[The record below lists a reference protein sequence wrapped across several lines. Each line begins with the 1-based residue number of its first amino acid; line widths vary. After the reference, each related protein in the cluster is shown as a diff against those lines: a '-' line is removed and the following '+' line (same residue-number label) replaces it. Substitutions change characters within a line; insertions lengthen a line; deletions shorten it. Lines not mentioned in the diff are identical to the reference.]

1 MGVRGIRGFE
11 RGGMMKNYGLSAVK
25 FAGVWLA
32 LIIGQIAGG
41 VIGQMVTHAATPA
54 FKQDGPFDLMTA
66 MVLSSGLCALVL
78 SAMASSLRRGF
89 WGRAVIVFILLYVLE
104 SGLSEIEAIYF
115 NTYLHM
121 SDSLLASMAI
131 GGVIKAAIVALA
143 CAALWRG
150 DGQPAE
156 RFSGLAWKIPVISLL
171 YVVFYFG
178 AGALIAWQSADVRAY
193 YAQGF
198 NIDQKQ
204 LALLQVGR
212 GLVWALLAWLSV
224 ASLTGG
230 TWRRALLTGA
240 AFSVLMALPL
250 LYPNPLMPWPV
261 RQVHL
266 VEVGVSNFLF
276 GIVVSLLLLWK
287 ARTPTTTR

>member
-1 MGVRGIRGFE
+1 MNRYVTF
-11 RGGMMKNYGLSAVK
+11 AVK

-41 VIGQMVTHAATPA
+41 MIGQMVTHAATPA
-54 FKQDGPFDLMTA
+54 FKPDGPFDLMTA
-66 MVLSSGLCALVL
+66 LVLSSGLYALVL
-78 SAMASSLRRGF
+78 SAITSTMRWSF
-89 WGRAVIVFILLYVLE
+89 WGKAFAVFLLLYVLE

-121 SDSLLASMAI
+121 SNSLLVSMAI
-131 GGVIKAAIVALA
+131 GAIIKAAIGGLV
-143 CAALWRG
+143 CAFLWRKETA
-150 DGQPAE
+150 PAE
-156 RFSGLAWKIPVISLL
+156 QFNGLVWKIPVISLL
-171 YVVFYFG
+171 YGVFYFG
-178 AGALIAWQSADVRAY
+178 AGGLIAWQSADVRAY

-198 NIDQKQ
+198 HIDQGQ
-204 LALLQVGR
+204 LALVQVGR
-212 GLVWALLAWLSV
+212 GLIWALLAWLSV

-230 TWRRALLTGA
+230 IWRRALLTGL
-240 AFSVLMALPL
+240 AFSILMALPL

-276 GIVVSLLLLWK
+276 GIVAALIMLGKV
-287 ARTPTTTR
+287 RNPNTTP

>member
-1 MGVRGIRGFE
+1 
-11 RGGMMKNYGLSAVK
+11 MKTYGLFAVK

-41 VIGQMVTHAATPA
+41 LIGQMVTHAATPA
-54 FKQDGPFDLMTA
+54 FKPEGPFDLMTA
-66 MVLSSGLCALVL
+66 MIISSGLYALVL
-78 SAMASSLRRGF
+78 SAMASQMRWGF
-89 WGRAVIVFILLYVLE
+89 RGRAAAVFLLLYVLE
-104 SGLSEIEAIYF
+104 SLLSEIEAIYF

-121 SDSLLASMAI
+121 SNSLLVSMAV
-131 GGVIKAAIVALA
+131 GAAIKAAIVAIV
-143 CAALWRG
+143 CALLWRG
-150 DGQPAE
+150 NGQPAE
-156 RFSGLAWKIPVISLL
+156 RFSGLAWKIPAIIPL

-193 YAQGF
+193 YVQGF
-198 NIDQKQ
+198 NIDQGQ
-204 LALLQVGR
+204 LAVLQVGR
-212 GLVWALLAWLSV
+212 GLIWALLALLSA
-224 ASLTGG
+224 ASLTDGV
-230 TWRRALLTGA
+230 WRRALLTGA

-276 GIVVSLLLLWK
+276 GVVVSLLLLWGAGLGASRPVTPHLK
-287 ARTPTTTR
+287 ASLRS

>member
-1 MGVRGIRGFE
+1 
-11 RGGMMKNYGLSAVK
+11 MKKYGLFAVK
-25 FAGVWLA
+25 VAAVWLA
-32 LIIGQIAGG
+32 LFIGQMTGG
-41 VIGQMVTHAATPA
+41 MIGQMVTHVAAPA
-54 FKQDGPFDLMTA
+54 FKPDGPFDLMTA
-66 MVLSSGLCALVL
+66 MALTSGPYALVL
-78 SAMASSLRRGF
+78 SLMASTLRWAF
-89 WGRAVIVFILLYVLE
+89 WGRALTMFILLYVLE

-121 SDSLLASMAI
+121 SNNLLVFMAI
-131 GGVIKAAIVALA
+131 SSAIKAAIAGIV
-143 CAALWRG
+143 CAFLWRG
-150 DGQPAE
+150 TGEPTE
-156 RFSGLAWKIPVISLL
+156 RFSGLAWKMPAIIPI
-171 YVVFYFG
+171 YIVFYFG

-198 NIDQKQ
+198 HIDQGQ

-212 GLVWALLAWLSV
+212 GLIWALLALLSV

-230 TWRRALLTGA
+230 AWRRALLTGV

-276 GIVVSLLLLWK
+276 GILAALILLWGVGPAAPRLTVSLQSSG
-287 ARTPTTTR
+287 RP

>member
-1 MGVRGIRGFE
+1 
-11 RGGMMKNYGLSAVK
+11 MKTYGLFAVK

-32 LIIGQIAGG
+32 LIIGQMAGG
-41 VIGQMVTHAATPA
+41 LIGQMVTHAATPA
-54 FKQDGPFDLMTA
+54 FKPEGPFDLMTA
-66 MVLSSGLCALVL
+66 MIISSGLYALVL
-78 SAMASSLRRGF
+78 TAMASQMRWGF
-89 WGRAVIVFILLYVLE
+89 WGRAISLFILLYVLE
-104 SGLSEIEAIYF
+104 SLLSEIEAIYF

-121 SDSLLASMAI
+121 SNSLLVLMAI
-131 GGVIKAAIVALA
+131 SNAIKAAIVALV
-143 CAALWRG
+143 CAVLWRG
-150 DGQPAE
+150 NGQPAE

-198 NIDQKQ
+198 HIDQGQ

-212 GLVWALLAWLSV
+212 GLIWALLAWLSA

-230 TWRRALLTGA
+230 VWRRAPLTGA

-276 GIVVSLLLLWK
+276 GIVVSLLLLWGVGS
-287 ARTPTTTR
+287 ATPRLTTSLRS

>member
-1 MGVRGIRGFE
+1 MNRYVTF
-11 RGGMMKNYGLSAVK
+11 AVK

-41 VIGQMVTHAATPA
+41 MIGQMVAHAATPA

-66 MVLSSGLCALVL
+66 LVISSGLYALVL
-78 SAMASSLRRGF
+78 SAPASQMRWGF
-89 WGRAVIVFILLYVLE
+89 WGKAFAVFILLYVLE

-121 SDSLLASMAI
+121 SNSLLVSMAI
-131 GGVIKAAIVALA
+131 GAVIKAAIGALV
-143 CAALWRG
+143 CAFLWRKAP
-150 DGQPAE
+150 QPTE
-156 RFSGLAWKIPVISLL
+156 QFSGLAWKIPVISLL

-178 AGALIAWQSADVRAY
+178 AGGLIAWQSADVRAY

-198 NIDQKQ
+198 HIDQGQ
-204 LALLQVGR
+204 LALVQVGR
-212 GLVWALLAWLSV
+212 GLIWALLAWLSV

-230 TWRRALLTGA
+230 TWRRALLTGL
-240 AFSVLMALPL
+240 AFSILMALPL

-261 RQVHL
+261 RSVHL

-276 GIVVSLLLLWK
+276 GIAAALIMLRGMGTAAPRLTTSLQS
-287 ARTPTTTR
+287 

>member
-1 MGVRGIRGFE
+1 
-11 RGGMMKNYGLSAVK
+11 MKRNAIFVAK
-25 FAGVWLA
+25 FAAVWLA

-41 VIGQMVTHAATPA
+41 VIGQILIHAATPA
-54 FKQDGPFDLMTA
+54 FKPDGPFDLMTA
-66 MVLSSGLCALVL
+66 MLISSGLYALVL
-78 SAMASSLRRGF
+78 SAMASQMRWGF
-89 WGRAVIVFILLYVLE
+89 RGRAISLFILLYVLE
-104 SGLSEIEAIYF
+104 SLLSEIEAIYF

-121 SDSLLASMAI
+121 SNSLLVSMAV
-131 GGVIKAAIVALA
+131 GAAIKAAIVALV

-150 DGQPAE
+150 GGQPVE
-156 RFSGLAWKIPVISLL
+156 RFSGLAWKIPAIIPL

-198 NIDQKQ
+198 HIDQGQ

-212 GLVWALLAWLSV
+212 GLIW
-224 ASLTGG
+224 
-230 TWRRALLTGA
+230 ALLTGA

-276 GIVVSLLLLWK
+276 GVVVSLLLLWGAGLGASRPVTPHLK
-287 ARTPTTTR
+287 ASLRS

>member
-1 MGVRGIRGFE
+1 
-11 RGGMMKNYGLSAVK
+11 MKTYGLFAVK
-25 FAGVWLA
+25 CAGVWLA
-32 LIIGQIAGG
+32 LIVGQIAGG
-41 VIGQMVTHAATPA
+41 LIGQTAFHAAPPA
-54 FKQDGPFDLMTA
+54 FVPDGPFGLMTA
-66 MVLSSGLCALVL
+66 MILSSGLYALVL
-78 SAMASSLRRGF
+78 SAMASRMRRGF
-89 WGRAVIVFILLYVLE
+89 WGRAATVFLLLYVLE
-104 SGLSEIEAIYF
+104 SLLSEIEAIYF

-121 SDSLLASMAI
+121 SNGLLASMAV
-131 GGVIKAAIVALA
+131 GGVIKAAIVALV

-150 DGQPAE
+150 KAVAAE
-156 RFSGLAWKIPVISLL
+156 HIGGLAWKLPAIIPL

-198 NIDQKQ
+198 DIDQGQ
-204 LALLQVGR
+204 LALVQAGR
-212 GLVWALLAWLSV
+212 GLIWALLAWLSV
-224 ASLTGG
+224 TSLTDGV
-230 TWRRALLTGA
+230 WRRALLTGA

-276 GIVVSLLLLWK
+276 GILAALILLRK
-287 ARTPTTTR
+287 VRNPTTTP

>member
-1 MGVRGIRGFE
+1 
-11 RGGMMKNYGLSAVK
+11 MKTYGLFAVK

-32 LIIGQIAGG
+32 LIIGQMVGG
-41 VIGQMVTHAATPA
+41 LIGQWVTQGAVPA
-54 FKQDGPFDLMTA
+54 FKQDGPFGLMTA
-66 MVLSSGLCALVL
+66 VIISSGLYALVL
-78 SAMASSLRRGF
+78 SAMASRMRWGF
-89 WGRAVIVFILLYVLE
+89 WGRAGAVFLLLYVLE
-104 SGLSEIEAIYF
+104 SGLSEIEALYF

-121 SDSLLASMAI
+121 SNSLLVSMAI
-131 GGVIKAAIVALA
+131 GGVIKAVIVAVV
-143 CAALWRG
+143 CALLWRG
-150 DGQPAE
+150 TDEPAE
-156 RFSGLAWKIPVISLL
+156 RFNGLAWKIPVIIPL

-178 AGALIAWQSADVRAY
+178 AGALIAWQSADVRTY

-198 NIDQKQ
+198 HIDPGQ
-204 LALLQVGR
+204 LALLQLGR
-212 GLVWALLAWLSV
+212 GLIWALLALLSV

-230 TWRRALLTGA
+230 TWRRALLTGL

-276 GIVVSLLLLWK
+276 GTLAALILLWGVGPKNVLATPHLK
-287 ARTPTTTR
+287 ASPLSSNHP

>member
-1 MGVRGIRGFE
+1 
-11 RGGMMKNYGLSAVK
+11 MKRNAIFVAK
-25 FAGVWLA
+25 FAAVWLA

-41 VIGQMVTHAATPA
+41 MIGQMLTHAAMPA
-54 FKQDGPFDLMTA
+54 FKAGGPFDLMTA
-66 MVLSSGLCALVL
+66 MILSSGLYALVL
-78 SAMASSLRRGF
+78 SALASTMRWGF
-89 WGRAVIVFILLYVLE
+89 WGRALTVFLLLYVLE
-104 SGLSEIEAIYF
+104 SLLSEIEAIYF

-121 SDSLLASMAI
+121 SNGLLVFMAI
-131 GGVIKAAIVALA
+131 SSVIKAAIAALV
-143 CAALWRG
+143 CAVLWRG
-150 DGQPAE
+150 EAQPAE
-156 RFSGLAWKIPVISLL
+156 RFSGLAWKIPVILPL

-198 NIDQKQ
+198 HIDQGQ

-212 GLVWALLAWLSV
+212 GLIWALLALLSV

-276 GIVVSLLLLWK
+276 GVLVSLLLLWK
-287 ARTPTTTR
+287 VSPPTTNAQARVGPPPQ

>member
-1 MGVRGIRGFE
+1 MNRYVIF
-11 RGGMMKNYGLSAVK
+11 AAK

-32 LIIGQIAGG
+32 LIIGQMAGG
-41 VIGQMVTHAATPA
+41 MIGQMLTHAATPA
-54 FKQDGPFDLMTA
+54 SKPDGPFDLMTA
-66 MVLSSGLCALVL
+66 MVLVSGLYALVL
-78 SAMASSLRRGF
+78 SAMASRLRWGF
-89 WGRAVIVFILLYVLE
+89 WGRAAVVFLLLYVLE

-121 SDSLLASMAI
+121 SNSLLMLMAI
-131 GGVIKAAIVALA
+131 SGVIKAAIGALV

-150 DGQPAE
+150 EAQPAE
-156 RFSGLAWKIPVISLL
+156 RFSGLAWKIPVIIPI
-171 YVVFYFG
+171 YIVFYFG

-198 NIDQKQ
+198 DINQGQ

-212 GLVWALLAWLSV
+212 GLIWALLALLSV
-224 ASLTGG
+224 AGLTGG
-230 TWRRALLTGA
+230 TWRRALLTGV

-266 VEVGVSNFLF
+266 IEVGVSNFLF
-276 GIVVSLLLLWK
+276 GVLAALIMLKK

>member
-1 MGVRGIRGFE
+1 
-11 RGGMMKNYGLSAVK
+11 MKRNAIFVAK
-25 FAGVWLA
+25 FAAVWLA

-41 VIGQMVTHAATPA
+41 MIGQMLTHAAMPA
-54 FKQDGPFDLMTA
+54 FKPDGPFDLMTA
-66 MVLSSGLCALVL
+66 MVLASGLYALVL
-78 SAMASSLRRGF
+78 SAMASSLRWGF
-89 WGRAVIVFILLYVLE
+89 WGRALTAFLLLYVLE

-121 SDSLLASMAI
+121 SNGLLVFMAI
-131 GGVIKAAIVALA
+131 SSVIKAAIVAIVCTL
-143 CAALWRG
+143 LWRG
-150 DGQPAE
+150 NGPPAE
-156 RFSGLAWKIPVISLL
+156 RFSGLAWKIPVILPL

-198 NIDQKQ
+198 HINQGQ

-212 GLVWALLAWLSV
+212 GLIWALLALLSV

-276 GIVVSLLLLWK
+276 GVLAALIMLKK
-287 ARTPTTTR
+287 ARTPTTNAQERVGPQ